1 MHGGA
6 DGSGQQT
13 KEGRRRIGAAVKA
26 HQFAFWEAWRQAG
39 KASAPMAR
47 KVTYGQAKA
56 KASDAAS
63 RPKETR
69 QADDR

>member
-1 MHGGA
+1 VVQMVAASKQRKA
-6 DGSGQQT
+6 DDVLALPS
-13 KEGRRRIGAAVKA
+13 KPISLRSGRRGGRRV
-26 HQFAFWEAWRQAG
+26 
-39 KASAPMAR
+39 ASAPMAR